1 MPFIGERLGLTT
13 AVKNAGTTALLNVDF
28 VKGAFKVYVSSDL
41 VGISPNLFS
50 DNQIIYVQD
59 SGSLY
64 KADVVPADFISTFED
79 TVSFAEFSFNSG
91 SFTSASFD
99 GTATLTLFGQ
109 NLQGSDQ
116 ISMSVDLSAL
126 TGSGG
131 GGGGIPPPPPPEPVS
146 ADKST
151 DIDIWS
157 EPCKFCPNNVSV
169 AVPSK
174 DALVNEPLL
183 NENSAKD
190 TVSSNVEMKS
200 AGTTSALYNEP
211 LS

>member
-13 AVKNAGTTALLNVDF
+13 DVRNAGTTALLNVDF
-28 VKGAFKVYVSSDL
+28 VKGAFKIYASSDL

-79 TVSFAEFSFNSG
+79 TVTFAEFSFNSG

-109 NLQGSDQ
+109 NLEGSDQ
-116 ISMSVDLSAL
+116 VSMSVDLSAL

-131 GGGGIPPPPPPEPVS
+131 GGGGS
-146 ADKST
+146 G
-151 DIDIWS
+151 DITAVFTSDEGITGGAS
-157 EPCKFCPNNVSV
+157 SGNVVLELDPGDGIVLNSSGINVSTGSTHFV
-169 AVPSK
+169 SGVQK
-174 DALVNEPLL
+174 VEIDG
-183 NENSAKD
+183 D
-190 TVSSNVEMKS
+190 TF
-200 AGTTSALYNEP
+200 
-211 LS
+211 

>member
-1 MPFIGERLGLTT
+1 MPFIGERLGLNT

-28 VKGAFKVYVSSDL
+28 VKGAFKIYESSDL

-79 TVSFAEFSFNSG
+79 TVTFAEFSFNSG

-109 NLQGSDQ
+109 NLEGSDQ

-131 GGGGIPPPPPPEPVS
+131 GGGGS
-146 ADKST
+146 G
-151 DIDIWS
+151 DITAVFTSDEGITGGAS
-157 EPCKFCPNNVSV
+157 SGNVVLELDPGDGIVLNSNGINVSTGSTHFV
-169 AVPSK
+169 SGVQK
-174 DALVNEPLL
+174 IEIDG
-183 NENSAKD
+183 D
-190 TVSSNVEMKS
+190 TF
-200 AGTTSALYNEP
+200 
-211 LS
+211 

>member
-1 MPFIGERLGLTT
+1 MPFIGERLGLNT

-28 VKGAFKVYVSSDL
+28 VKGAFKIYASSDL

-64 KADVVPADFISTFED
+64 KADVVLANFIDTFEN
-79 TVSFAEFSFNSG
+79 TVTFAEFSFNSG

-109 NLQGSDQ
+109 NLEGSDQ

-131 GGGGIPPPPPPEPVS
+131 GGGGS
-146 ADKST
+146 G
-151 DIDIWS
+151 DITAVFTSDEGITGGAS
-157 EPCKFCPNNVSV
+157 SGNVVLELDPGDGIVLNSSGINVSTGSTHFV
-169 AVPSK
+169 SGVQK
-174 DALVNEPLL
+174 VEIDG
-183 NENSAKD
+183 D
-190 TVSSNVEMKS
+190 TF
-200 AGTTSALYNEP
+200 
-211 LS
+211 

>member
-13 AVKNAGTTALLNVDF
+13 DVKNVGTTALLNVDF
-28 VKGAFKVYVSSDL
+28 VKGAFKIYASSDL

-64 KADVVPADFISTFED
+64 KADVVLANFIDTFEN
-79 TVSFAEFSFNSG
+79 TVSFSQFSFNSG

-109 NLQGSDQ
+109 NLEGSDQ

-131 GGGGIPPPPPPEPVS
+131 GGGGS
-146 ADKST
+146 G
-151 DIDIWS
+151 DITAVFTSDEGITGGAS
-157 EPCKFCPNNVSV
+157 SGNVVLELDPGDGIVLNSSGINVSTGSTHFV
-169 AVPSK
+169 SGVQK
-174 DALVNEPLL
+174 VEIDG
-183 NENSAKD
+183 D
-190 TVSSNVEMKS
+190 TF
-200 AGTTSALYNEP
+200 
-211 LS
+211 

>member
-1 MPFIGERLGLTT
+1 MPFIGERLGLES
-13 AVKNAGTTALLNVDF
+13 AVSASGTTALLNVDF
-28 VKGAFKVYVSSDL
+28 VKGAFKVYESKTL
-41 VGISPNLFS
+41 VGISPNLFA
-50 DNQIIYVQD
+50 DNQIIFVED

-131 GGGGIPPPPPPEPVS
+131 GGGGSGDITAVFTSDEGITGGASSGNVVLELDPGDGIVLNSNGINVNTGS
-146 ADKST
+146 AHFVGGVQKVE
-151 DIDIWS
+151 IDG
-157 EPCKFCPNNVSV
+157 ETF
-169 AVPSK
+169 
-174 DALVNEPLL
+174 
-183 NENSAKD
+183 
-190 TVSSNVEMKS
+190 
-200 AGTTSALYNEP
+200 
-211 LS
+211 

>member
-13 AVKNAGTTALLNVDF
+13 DVKNVGTTALLNVDF
-28 VKGAFKVYVSSDL
+28 VKGAFKIYASSDL

-64 KADVVPADFISTFED
+64 KADVVLANFIDTFEN
-79 TVSFAEFSFNSG
+79 TVSFSQFSFNSG

-109 NLQGSDQ
+109 NLEGSDQ
-116 ISMSVDLSAL
+116 VSMSVDLSAL

-131 GGGGIPPPPPPEPVS
+131 GGGGS
-146 ADKST
+146 G
-151 DIDIWS
+151 DITAVFTSDEGITGGAS
-157 EPCKFCPNNVSV
+157 SGNVVLELDPGDGIVLNSSGINVSTGSTHFV
-169 AVPSK
+169 SGVQK
-174 DALVNEPLL
+174 VEIDG
-183 NENSAKD
+183 D
-190 TVSSNVEMKS
+190 TF
-200 AGTTSALYNEP
+200 
-211 LS
+211 

>member
-1 MPFIGERLGLTT
+1 MPFIGERLGLNT

-28 VKGAFKVYVSSDL
+28 VKGAFKIYASTDL

-64 KADVVPADFISTFED
+64 KADVVPANFIDTFED
-79 TVSFAEFSFNSG
+79 TVTFAEFSFNSG

-109 NLQGSDQ
+109 NLEGSDQ

-131 GGGGIPPPPPPEPVS
+131 GGGGS
-146 ADKST
+146 G
-151 DIDIWS
+151 DITAVFTSDEGITGGAS
-157 EPCKFCPNNVSV
+157 SGNVVLELDPGDGIVLNSNGINVSTGSTHFV
-169 AVPSK
+169 SGVQK
-174 DALVNEPLL
+174 VEIDG
-183 NENSAKD
+183 D
-190 TVSSNVEMKS
+190 TF
-200 AGTTSALYNEP
+200 
-211 LS
+211 

>member
-131 GGGGIPPPPPPEPVS
+131 GGGGS
-146 ADKST
+146 G
-151 DIDIWS
+151 DITAVFTSDEGITGGAS
-157 EPCKFCPNNVSV
+157 SGNVVLELDPGDGIVLNSSGINVSTGSTHFV
-169 AVPSK
+169 SGVQK
-174 DALVNEPLL
+174 VEIDG
-183 NENSAKD
+183 D
-190 TVSSNVEMKS
+190 TF
-200 AGTTSALYNEP
+200 
-211 LS
+211 

>member
-1 MPFIGERLGLTT
+1 MPFIGERLGLNT

-28 VKGAFKVYVSSDL
+28 VKGAFKIYASSDL

-64 KADVVPADFISTFED
+64 KADVVPANFIDTFED
-79 TVSFAEFSFNSG
+79 TVSFSQFSFNSG

-109 NLQGSDQ
+109 NLEGSDQ
-116 ISMSVDLSAL
+116 VSMSVDLSAL

-131 GGGGIPPPPPPEPVS
+131 GGGGS
-146 ADKST
+146 G
-151 DIDIWS
+151 DITAVFTSDEGITGGAS
-157 EPCKFCPNNVSV
+157 SGNVVLELDPGDGIVLNSSGINVSTGSTHFIDGV
-169 AVPSK
+169 QKVEI
-174 DALVNEPLL
+174 DG
-183 NENSAKD
+183 D
-190 TVSSNVEMKS
+190 TF
-200 AGTTSALYNEP
+200 
-211 LS
+211 

>member
-13 AVKNAGTTALLNVDF
+13 DVRNAGTTALLNVDF
-28 VKGAFKVYVSSDL
+28 VKGAFKIYASSDL

-64 KADVVPADFISTFED
+64 KADVVLANFIDTFEN
-79 TVSFAEFSFNSG
+79 TVSFSQFSFNSG

-109 NLQGSDQ
+109 NLEGSDQ
-116 ISMSVDLSAL
+116 VSMSVDLSAL

-131 GGGGIPPPPPPEPVS
+131 GGGGS
-146 ADKST
+146 G
-151 DIDIWS
+151 DITAVFTSDEGITGGAS
-157 EPCKFCPNNVSV
+157 SGNVVLELDPGDGIVLNSSGINVSTGSTHFIDGV
-169 AVPSK
+169 QKVEI
-174 DALVNEPLL
+174 DG
-183 NENSAKD
+183 D
-190 TVSSNVEMKS
+190 TF
-200 AGTTSALYNEP
+200 
-211 LS
+211 